1 MAAKERLAKGE
12 ITMDFSHWFL
22 LLCAPTG
29 DGWFAMSWVFTAVS
43 RELRRARAFER
54 EQARRL
60 NEAFARGSKK
70 RREREKREQERR
82 QREE

>member
-1 MAAKERLAKGE
+1 
-12 ITMDFSHWFL
+12 
-22 LLCAPTG
+22 
-29 DGWFAMSWVFTAVS
+29 MSWVFTAVS

-82 QREE
+82 RREE